1 MRISV
6 VIPTYARPEGLVR
19 CLEGVARQTRRADEV
34 LVVMRWDDKTTA
46 AALADVATAEV
57 QSVPSESPGQV
68 AALNAGI
75 ARASGDIIAITDD
88 DAIPRADWLE
98 RVESHFIADSQVG
111 GVGGRDWVHDRA
123 DNVDDRSNPRV
134 GKVQWIGRL
143 VGNHHIGV
151 GPPRHVDILKGA
163 NMSYRTR
170 AIAGLAFDERLRGNG
185 AQPGNDLAFS
195 LRVRRAGWRLIY
207 DPRVAVDHYPAPRP
221 DDPRSGFLPPTS
233 VETTVHNQALA
244 LLDYLPRTRRIA
256 FLGWAVLVGT
266 RDAPGAVQAL
276 RVLVT
281 EWRNPIPTVT
291 ATLRGIWAAVRTWR
305 RSQKGLAA

>member
-1 MRISV
+1 VRISV

-19 CLEGVARQTRRADEV
+19 CLAGLARQTRPPDEI
-34 LVVMRWDDKTTA
+34 LVVVRRDDETTA
-46 AALADVATAEV
+46 EALADVTTADL
-57 QSVPSESPGQV
+57 QSVLSERPGQV

-75 ARASGDIIAITDD
+75 ARAGGDIIAITDD
-88 DAIPRADWLE
+88 DAVPRADWLE
-98 RVESHFIADSQVG
+98 RVESHFIADPEVG

-123 DNVDDRSNPRV
+123 DNVDARSNRRV
-134 GKVQWIGRL
+134 GKVQWIGRV

-151 GPPRHVDILKGA
+151 GPPRDVDILKGA

-170 AIAGLAFDERLRGNG
+170 AIADLAFDERLRGDG

-195 LRVRRAGWRLIY
+195 LRVRRAGWRIVY

-221 DDPRSGFLPPTS
+221 DDPRSGSLPPTS

-244 LLDYLPRTRRIA
+244 LLDYLPRMRRIA

-266 RDAPGAVQAL
+266 RDSPGGVQAL
-276 RVLVT
+276 RILVM
-281 EWRNPIPTVT
+281 ERRNPIPTVT
-291 ATLRGIWAAVRTWR
+291 ATLRGLWAAARTWR
-305 RSQKGLAA
+305 RSQRGLAA